1 MIVAITGCIGSG
13 KTYILNKIHDIYNYD
28 VFSADTFVQMAY
40 EDKNIQLKLDQAF
53 NCLVN
58 EKINK
63 NIIKSKLNSDT
74 IIILN
79 NIIHP
84 YVIDKI
90 NEVKKQYNNSISFI
104 EVPLLFEA
112 NLQNLFDYTISISID
127 DNLRLKRLL
136 NRDKDNYKNMLELQ
150 KHQYSNKKKASLA
163 NFVLNTSDD
172 ELLNL
177 KKLDDIIKV
186 ITK

>member
-63 NIIKSKLNSDT
+63 N
-74 IIILN
+74 
-79 NIIHP
+79 
-84 YVIDKI
+84 
-90 NEVKKQYNNSISFI
+90 NEVCFFI
-104 EVPLLFEA
+104 
-112 NLQNLFDYTISISID
+112 
-127 DNLRLKRLL
+127 
-136 NRDKDNYKNMLELQ
+136 
-150 KHQYSNKKKASLA
+150 
-163 NFVLNTSDD
+163 
-172 ELLNL
+172 
-177 KKLDDIIKV
+177 
-186 ITK
+186 